1 MDLHPSIPN
10 QVGLGA
16 LKEAPDNRSVTR
28 IPTENLIK
36 MDKFVLNNNLFKF
49 NNKVFQQNI
58 RNGNAWIYLN
68 RDEQGFLE
76 THELQPL
83 SWLRYIDFFSFGL
96 TEKNN

>member
-1 MDLHPSIPN
+1 MQNSKSCIRNSGHFLEKIYNINNLPKNAILVTADVVDLHPSIPN

-28 IPTENLIK
+28 IPTENLLK

-58 RNGNAWIYLN
+58 RNGNA
-68 RDEQGFLE
+68 
-76 THELQPL
+76 
-83 SWLRYIDFFSFGL
+83 
-96 TEKNN
+96 